1 MALTKVS
8 GGIIQQPIDVGII
21 TATSI
26 NASGIVTAGTVQV
39 GSATTIHSTGIDL
52 GSGNITSHNI
62 NSTGIVTAT
71 SFVGPVTG
79 NADTASNLTGS
90 PSITV
95 TDITASG
102 NVTVGAGLS
111 VVGIST
117 LSNTVV
123 GGATT
128 ELVVTGASYITN
140 DLDVGGIV
148 SSEESAIVMNP
159 NAISRNTTVPANY
172 NARTIG
178 PTITINDGVS
188 VTISSNGE
196 WTITK

>member
-21 TATSI
+21 TATSGDF
-26 NASGIVTAGTVQV
+26 SGIVTASAFSASTISVTNLTVS
-39 GSATTIHSTGIDL
+39 GIATYEDVKNID
-52 GSGNITSHNI
+52 SI
-62 NSTGIVTAT
+62 GIVTAR
-71 SFVGPVTG
+71 
-79 NADTASNLTGS
+79 DTLDAQ
-90 PSITV
+90 
-95 TDITASG
+95 G

-117 LSNTVV
+117 FDSAVDINSTLEVSGISTISNTVV

-172 NARTIG
+172 NAKTIG
-178 PTITINDGVS
+178 PNITVNDGVS
-188 VTISSNGE
+188 VTLSSNGE

>member
-21 TATSI
+21 TATSGDF
-26 NASGIVTAGTVQV
+26 SGIVTASAFSASTISVTNLTVS
-39 GSATTIHSTGIDL
+39 GIATYEDVKNID
-52 GSGNITSHNI
+52 SI
-62 NSTGIVTAT
+62 GIVTAR
-71 SFVGPVTG
+71 
-79 NADTASNLTGS
+79 DTLDAQ
-90 PSITV
+90 
-95 TDITASG
+95 G

-117 LSNTVV
+117 FDSAVDINSTLEVSGISTISNTVV

-148 SSEESAIVMNP
+148 SSEQSAIMMNP
-159 NAISRNTTVPANY
+159 NAISRNTTIPANY
-172 NARTIG
+172 NARSIG
-178 PTITINDGVS
+178 PDITVNDGVS

>member
-21 TATSI
+21 TATSGDF
-26 NASGIVTAGTVQV
+26 SGIVTASAFSASTISVTNLTVS
-39 GSATTIHSTGIDL
+39 GIATYEDVKNID
-52 GSGNITSHNI
+52 SI
-62 NSTGIVTAT
+62 GIVTAR
-71 SFVGPVTG
+71 
-79 NADTASNLTGS
+79 DTLDAQ
-90 PSITV
+90 
-95 TDITASG
+95 G

-117 LSNTVV
+117 FDSAVDINSTLEVSGISTISNTVV

-172 NARTIG
+172 NARTMG
-178 PTITINDGVS
+178 PNITINDGVS

>member
-21 TATSI
+21 TATSGDF
-26 NASGIVTAGTVQV
+26 SGIVTA
-39 GSATTIHSTGIDL
+39 SAFSASTIS
-52 GSGNITSHNI
+52 
-62 NSTGIVTAT
+62 VT
-71 SFVGPVTG
+71 
-79 NADTASNLTGS
+79 NLTVSGIATYEDVKNID
-90 PSITV
+90 SIGI
-95 TDITASG
+95 ITARDTIDAQG

-117 LSNTVV
+117 FDSAVDINSTLEVSGISTISNTVV

-172 NARTIG
+172 NARTMG
-178 PTITINDGVS
+178 PNITINDGVS